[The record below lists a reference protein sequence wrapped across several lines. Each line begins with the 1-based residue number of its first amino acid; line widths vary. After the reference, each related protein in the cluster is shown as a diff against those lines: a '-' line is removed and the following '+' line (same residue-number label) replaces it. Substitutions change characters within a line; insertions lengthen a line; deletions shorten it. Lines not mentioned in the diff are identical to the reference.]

1 MRERRK
7 RPGVSQRWTNGY
19 EKSVIAVYVSAYN
32 PWGRVVQ
39 PRDTRLGP
47 LYEGGKGAVSQYL
60 AGAASWTS
68 SYGDTSAAVSSGAHE
83 QPGAGV
89 HLS

>member
-1 MRERRK
+1 M
-7 RPGVSQRWTNGY
+7 GTNNL
-19 EKSVIAVYVSAYN
+19 SLRFVFSAYTT
-32 PWGRVVQ
+32 GRVVQ

-68 SYGDTSAAVSSGAHE
+68 SYGDTSAAIGSGAHE